1 MGTGSG
7 ELDLCL
13 LSFGEIPLT
22 NVKVIH
28 YLCSVYSPTA
38 RQTDEG
44 VARLADELQDHDLTK
59 GEVLQ
64 ICNLAPTLPVELY
77 CVSQL
82 RHSVLYII
90 AFSILSTA
98 CMV

>member
-1 MGTGSG
+1 MSP
-7 ELDLCL
+7 CRI
-13 LSFGEIPLT
+13 SSVVPLT
-22 NVKVIH
+22 CVEVIH
-28 YLCSVYSPTA
+28 YLCSEYNSTA

-77 CVSQL
+77 CVSK
-82 RHSVLYII
+82 
-90 AFSILSTA
+90 
-98 CMV
+98 M